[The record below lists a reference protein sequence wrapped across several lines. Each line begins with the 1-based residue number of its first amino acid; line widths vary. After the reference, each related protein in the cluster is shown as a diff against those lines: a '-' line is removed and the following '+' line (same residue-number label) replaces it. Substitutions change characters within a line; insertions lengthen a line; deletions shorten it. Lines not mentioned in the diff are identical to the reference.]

1 MLGLSFFF
9 FPQPKRLLPRRRRHH
24 TRVVG
29 RAPTEI
35 SGEEQFRS
43 AKYTVAPPRLP
54 PPQVWKGTILIP
66 KWRDLVRHFAPAARA
81 DSLMVL
87 HSAAVDAR
95 LRQCIAADLS
105 YWRFL
110 FQ

>member
-43 AKYTVAPPRLP
+43 AK
-54 PPQVWKGTILIP
+54 
-66 KWRDLVRHFAPAARA
+66 HFAPAARA

>member
-1 MLGLSFFF
+1 MFSRRCTAQLAMLGLSFFF

-54 PPQVWKGTILIP
+54 PPQAL
-66 KWRDLVRHFAPAARA
+66 RA
-81 DSLMVL
+81 GGEG
-87 HSAAVDAR
+87 
-95 LRQCIAADLS
+95 
-105 YWRFL
+105 
-110 FQ
+110 

>member
-1 MLGLSFFF
+1 MTTTTNLALALGAAGTSSGDDDGRGRSGAQDLSGDDKDSGSGA
-9 FPQPKRLLPRRRRHH
+9 QELVNGSVRLRSCGALVA
-24 TRVVG
+24 TAM
-29 RAPTEI
+29 APV
-35 SGEEQFRS
+35 
-43 AKYTVAPPRLP
+43 AKIT
-54 PPQVWKGTILIP
+54 
-66 KWRDLVRHFAPAARA
+66 HFAPAARA